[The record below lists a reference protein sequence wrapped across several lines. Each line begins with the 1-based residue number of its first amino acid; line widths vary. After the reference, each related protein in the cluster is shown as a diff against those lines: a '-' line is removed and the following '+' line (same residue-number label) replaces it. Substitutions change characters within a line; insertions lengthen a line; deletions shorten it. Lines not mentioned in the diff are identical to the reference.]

1 MYYRTKKM
9 VILAVMCAMA
19 YVLMLVCKI
28 PVVLFL
34 EYEPKDVIIAMG
46 GFMFGPLSAVI
57 ISVIVSFVE
66 MLTISDTAWWGMIM
80 NIISSCSFAGVAAL
94 VYKKKHTLAGAAAG
108 LCIGWLFTAGIM
120 MLWNYL
126 FTPIYMGVSRETVA
140 GMLLPF
146 FLPYNLIKGGVNTAL
161 TMLLYKPV
169 VTALRKAHLLP
180 EPKASSPKIKPSDGK
195 SNS

>member
-1 MYYRTKKM
+1 
-9 VILAVMCAMA
+9 MA

-57 ISVIVSFVE
+57 ISV
-66 MLTISDTAWWGMIM
+66 
-80 NIISSCSFAGVAAL
+80 IISSCSFAGVAAL

-180 EPKASSPKIKPSDGK
+180 EPKMLTARTQ
-195 SNS
+195 

>member
-1 MYYRTKKM
+1 
-9 VILAVMCAMA
+9 MA

-108 LCIGWLFTAGIM
+108 LCI
-120 MLWNYL
+120 